1 MITCCD
7 KNVTLWDLV
16 SLQVI
21 STLKGHKDEVRVLHV
36 KDNLYSGGKGSSSGG
51 SIFAWDFRSTNFL
64 YESERNQ
71 DVFSFVS
78 VYLFRPPI
86 NKPCS
91 MAAETTK

>member
-21 STLKGHKDEVRVLHV
+21 STLKGHKDEVRVLHI
-36 KDNLYSGGKGSSSGG
+36 KDQLYSGGKGGPSAG

-64 YESERNQ
+64 CESERNQ
-71 DVFSFVS
+71 DVFSFVK
-78 VYLFRPPI
+78 LLI
-86 NKPCS
+86 I
-91 MAAETTK
+91 

>member
-36 KDNLYSGGKGSSSGG
+36 KDQLYSGGKGSSSGG
-51 SIFAWDFRSTNFL
+51 SIFTWDFRSTNFL

-78 VYLFRPPI
+78 LLLFRHQT
-86 NKPCS
+86 NRHYS
-91 MAAETTK
+91 MEAGTTK